1 MPTESV
7 LEIAACIVIS
17 ALFAYLGG
25 RAHQWYRL
33 GLDRDRSFRDGYR
46 HGYRAFF
53 VMASRGFRPEYETR
67 ERERREQQ

>member
-1 MPTESV
+1 MPTDSV

-17 ALFAYLGG
+17 ALIAYIGG
-25 RAHQWYRL
+25 RLHQWYRL

-53 VMASRGFRPEYETR
+53 VMASRGSRTDPGM
-67 ERERREQQ
+67 ERREQQ